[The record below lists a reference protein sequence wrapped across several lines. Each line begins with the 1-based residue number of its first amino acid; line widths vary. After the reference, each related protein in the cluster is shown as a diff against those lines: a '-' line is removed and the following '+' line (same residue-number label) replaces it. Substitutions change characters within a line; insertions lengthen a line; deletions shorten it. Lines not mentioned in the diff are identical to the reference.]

1 VPTTPA
7 RVNGNGAALS
17 IMPNGGGIDDAELMN
32 IAHLVGAERMLA
44 AAVAVE
50 NRQ

>member
-1 VPTTPA
+1 M
-7 RVNGNGAALS
+7 NGNGAALS

-32 IAHLVGAERMLA
+32 IAHLVGAERILA